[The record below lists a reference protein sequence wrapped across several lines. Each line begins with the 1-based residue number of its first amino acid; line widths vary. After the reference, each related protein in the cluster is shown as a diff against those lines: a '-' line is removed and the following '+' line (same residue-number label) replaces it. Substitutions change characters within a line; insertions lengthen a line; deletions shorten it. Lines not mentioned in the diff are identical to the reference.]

1 MWSYNLFLSV
11 SNALLARMGKE
22 WQMVVMRYV
31 ECQLHECMKPCFI
44 CGCLSPLFVFPPSL
58 LPPLSP
64 SPPTQGD
71 DPLNSADD
79 DEDSDGEG
87 AHFDTEDNIVCQFEK
102 VRCSPEYFRVQV
114 IHF

>member
-1 MWSYNLFLSV
+1 
-11 SNALLARMGKE
+11 
-22 WQMVVMRYV
+22 MVVMRYV
-31 ECQLHECMKPCFI
+31 ECQLCDCVNKTLPYY
-44 CGCLSPLFVFPPSL
+44 GYLPLLSHSAPPPPLFSLLPLYLPPLTFPPSL
-58 LPPLSP
+58 LLPPSLLP
-64 SPPTQGD
+64 LPTQGD
-71 DPLNSADD
+71 NPLNSADD